1 MKKIERSSKKGILFF
16 ITGLAGS
23 GKTAIAKKIKKKI
36 TKFYGPTLL
45 LSGDNIRKIFGFYK
59 YSYDERLSLSKK
71 FCKFTKFIT
80 NQKINVIFA
89 SVGMMHKTREWY
101 KNSVDNYIEI
111 YIKADLNKI
120 IKQKRKKIYQNKK
133 SGNIV
138 GVTIK
143 PEFPKRPN
151 ITIKNDFKKSL
162 DNLASNLLKK
172 IIKII

>member
-1 MKKIERSSKKGILFF
+1 MKKLKRNNKKGILFF

-36 TKFYGPTLL
+36 ISLYGPTLL
-45 LSGDNIRKIFGFYK
+45 INGDDVRKISSFYK
-59 YSYDERLSLSKK
+59 YTYEERLSLSKK
-71 FCKFTKFIT
+71 FCKFAKFVT

-162 DNLASNLLKK
+162 DDLASNLLKK